1 MAAVDRHRTKLD
13 ARQEQWLADW
23 EKRAD
28 ERERRMIAE
37 IRAIIRAFEIR
48 VELMMIGGFGTVIG
62 LLLERT

>member
-28 ERERRMIAE
+28 ERERRMLAE

-48 VELMMIGGFGTVIG
+48 VELMMIAGFGAVIG

>member
-23 EKRAD
+23 NKRED

-37 IRAIIRAFEIR
+37 IRAMIRAFEIR
-48 VELMMIGGFGTVIG
+48 VELMMIAGFGTVIG

>member
-23 EKRAD
+23 NKRAD
-28 ERERRMIAE
+28 ERERRMLAE
-37 IRAIIRAFEIR
+37 IRAMIRAFEIR
-48 VELMMIGGFGTVIG
+48 VELMMIAGFGAVIG

>member
-23 EKRAD
+23 NKRED

-37 IRAIIRAFEIR
+37 IRAMIRAFEIR